1 MKSNEFDS
9 IIFDCDGVLI
19 DVTKSY
25 DTTINKTIR
34 YVLKEL
40 DCDFTQYLGG
50 VPLHDELL
58 LKFKST
64 GGFNDEIDIA
74 YAGILCYVAAKI
86 RPFSPYH
93 VVNDILRD
101 ADDGGIAYIEN
112 KLQDEDWDDDNNTGN
127 GMVFS
132 DVKARL
138 GYPSADKNDL
148 IHATFDQLFFGPEL
162 YEKIFQKKSKFSDK
176 GLIENDNVIVTSEL
190 IETLKKKFNDK
201 IAIVTGRGF
210 NAISSSLKEILNQ
223 FNVENSVFLEDESRD
238 LAKPNPQSLI
248 RAMKGLNSKN
258 CLYVGDS
265 MEDMILAQK
274 ASELGFHATFCGIY
288 GSGKLPEM
296 KKKLFTEHEVPLIV
310 ETINQLPDIL
320 MIKKA

>member
-1 MKSNEFDS
+1 MKTDEFDS

-25 DTTINKTIR
+25 DTTINRTIS
-34 YVLKEL
+34 YVLKEIA
-40 DCDFTQYLGG
+40 DITVDT
-50 VPLHDELL
+50 PLTNELL

-64 GGFNDEIDIA
+64 GGFNDEIDIT
-74 YAGILCYVAAKI
+74 YAGVLWFIAAKKLN
-86 RPFSPYH
+86 RDPTEL
-93 VVNDILRD
+93 ILD
-101 ADDGGIAYIEN
+101 VINNADDSGITYIEN
-112 KLQDEDWDDDNNTGN
+112 FLNKIDADI
-127 GMVFS
+127 S

-138 GYPSADKNDL
+138 SYPSTDKNDL
-148 IHATFDQLFFGPEL
+148 IHSTFDQLFFGPEL
-162 YEKIFQKKSKFSDK
+162 YNTIFQKESKFVEK
-176 GLIENDNVIVTSEL
+176 GFIENDQIIVNFEL
-190 IETLKKKFNDK
+190 IQALKKKFNDK

-210 NAISSSLKEILNQ
+210 NAINSSLKEILNQ

-274 ASELGFHATFCGIY
+274 ASELGFQATFCGIY

-296 KKKLFTEHEVPLIV
+296 RKKLFVEYNIPLIL
-310 ETINQLPDIL
+310 ESINQLPDVL
-320 MIKKA
+320 TNEKS

>member
-1 MKSNEFDS
+1 MKVDEFDS

-25 DTTINKTIR
+25 DTTINKTISF
-34 YVLKEL
+34 VLKEIAGITV
-40 DCDFTQYLGG
+40 DT
-50 VPLHDELL
+50 PLTNEIL

-64 GGFNDEIDIA
+64 GGFNDEIDIT
-74 YAGILCYVAAKI
+74 YAGILCFIGAKEFQTA
-86 RPFSPYH
+86 PTEL
-93 VVNDILRD
+93 ILSMLNE
-101 ADDGGIAYIEN
+101 ADDSGIAYVEN
-112 KLQDEDWDDDNNTGN
+112 FLNKI
-127 GMVFS
+127 
-132 DVKARL
+132 DVDIPRWKREL
-138 GYPSADKNDL
+138 DYPSADKNDL

-176 GLIENDNVIVTSEL
+176 GFIENDNVIVTSAL
-190 IETLKKKFNDK
+190 IEALKKKFNDK
-201 IAIVTGRGF
+201 IAIVTGRGLD
-210 NAISSSLKEILNQ
+210 AISSSLKEILNQ
-223 FNVENSVFLEDESRD
+223 FNVESSVFLEDESRD

-265 MEDMILAQK
+265 MEDMILAKK
-274 ASELGFHATFCGIY
+274 ASELGFNATFCGIY

-296 KKKLFTEHEVPLIV
+296 KKKLFTEHNVPLIL

-320 MIKKA
+320 TNERS

>member
-1 MKSNEFDS
+1 MKTDGFDS

-19 DVTKSY
+19 DVTNSY
-25 DTTINKTIR
+25 DTTINKTIS
-34 YVLKEL
+34 YVLKEIA
-40 DCDFTQYLGG
+40 DITVDT
-50 VPLHDELL
+50 PLTNEIL

-64 GGFNDEIDIA
+64 GGFNDEIDIT
-74 YAGILCYVAAKI
+74 YSGILCFIAAKKLNKD
-86 RPFSPYH
+86 PAEL
-93 VVNDILRD
+93 ILD
-101 ADDGGIAYIEN
+101 VLNNADDTGIAYIEDFLN
-112 KLQDEDWDDDNNTGN
+112 KI
-127 GMVFS
+127 
-132 DVKARL
+132 DVDIADIKSRL

-162 YEKIFQKKSKFSDK
+162 YSKIFQKESKFSEN
-176 GLIENDNVIVTSEL
+176 GFIENDNVIVNSEL
-190 IETLKKKFNDK
+190 IEALKKRFNSK

-223 FNVENSVFLEDESRD
+223 FNIENSVFLEDESRD

-248 RAMKGLNSKN
+248 RSMKGLGSKN

>member
-1 MKSNEFDS
+1 MKADEFDS

-19 DVTKSY
+19 DVTESY
-25 DTTINKTIR
+25 DTTINKTIS
-34 YVLKEL
+34 YVLKEIA
-40 DCDFTQYLGG
+40 DITVDT
-50 VPLHDELL
+50 PLTNEIL

-64 GGFNDEIDIA
+64 GGFNDEIDIT
-74 YAGILCYVAAKI
+74 YAGILCFITAKKFNKNPI
-86 RPFSPYH
+86 QFIS
-93 VVNDILRD
+93 DIID
-101 ADDGGIAYIEN
+101 NADDSGIAYIEN
-112 KLQDEDWDDDNNTGN
+112 FLDKIDLD
-127 GMVFS
+127 VS

-162 YEKIFQKKSKFSDK
+162 YSKVFQKESKFSEQ
-176 GLIENDNVIVTSEL
+176 GFIENDKIIVNTEL
-190 IETLKKKFNDK
+190 IEALKKKFNDK

-210 NAISSSLKEILNQ
+210 NAINSSLKEILNE
-223 FNVENSVFLEDESRD
+223 FNVENSVFLEDEPRD

-274 ASELGFHATFCGIY
+274 ASELGFQATFCGIY
-288 GSGKLPEM
+288 GSGKLPEAR
-296 KKKLFTEHEVPLIV
+296 KKMFIDQDVSMILES
-310 ETINQLPDIL
+310 INFLPKIL
-320 MIKKA
+320 NLV

>member
-1 MKSNEFDS
+1 MKADEFDS

-25 DTTINKTIR
+25 DTTINKTIS
-34 YVLKEL
+34 YVLKEIA
-40 DCDFTQYLGG
+40 DITVDT
-50 VPLHDELL
+50 PLTNEIL

-64 GGFNDEIDIA
+64 GGFNDEIDIT
-74 YAGILCYVAAKI
+74 YAGILCFITAKKFNKNPI
-86 RPFSPYH
+86 QFIS
-93 VVNDILRD
+93 DIID
-101 ADDGGIAYIEN
+101 NADDSGIAYIEN
-112 KLQDEDWDDDNNTGN
+112 FLDKIDLD
-127 GMVFS
+127 VS

-162 YEKIFQKKSKFSDK
+162 YSKVFQKESKFSEQ
-176 GLIENDNVIVTSEL
+176 GFIENDKIIVNIEL
-190 IETLKKKFNDK
+190 IEALKKKFNDN

-210 NAISSSLKEILNQ
+210 DAISSSLKEILNQ

-248 RAMKGLNSKN
+248 RSIKGLNSKN

-265 MEDMILAQK
+265 MEDMLLAQK
-274 ASELGFHATFCGIY
+274 ASELGFQTTFCGIY
-288 GSGKLPEM
+288 GSGKLPDV
-296 KKKLFTEHEVPLIV
+296 KKKMFVEKNVPFIL
-310 ETINQLPDIL
+310 ESINFLPKEL
-320 MIKKA
+320 NLV

>member
-1 MKSNEFDS
+1 MKADEFDS

-25 DTTINKTIR
+25 DVTINKTIS
-34 YVLKEL
+34 YVLKEIA
-40 DCDFTQYLGG
+40 DITVDT
-50 VPLHDELL
+50 PLTNEML

-64 GGFNDEIDIA
+64 GGFNDEIDIT
-74 YAGILCYVAAKI
+74 YSGILCFIAAKKL
-86 RPFSPYH
+86 
-93 VVNDILRD
+93 NILNN
-101 ADDGGIAYIEN
+101 ADDTGIAYIEDFLN
-112 KLQDEDWDDDNNTGN
+112 KI
-127 GMVFS
+127 
-132 DVKARL
+132 DVDIADIKSRL
-138 GYPSADKNDL
+138 GYPSTDKNDL

-162 YEKIFQKKSKFSDK
+162 YNKIFQKKSNFSEK
-176 GLIENDNVIVTSEL
+176 GFIENDNVIVNSEL
-190 IETLKKKFNDK
+190 IEALKKKFNDK

-248 RAMKGLNSKN
+248 RAMNGLDSKN

-274 ASELGFHATFCGIY
+274 ASELGFQATFCGIY

-296 KKKLFTEHEVPLIV
+296 KKKLFTKHNVPLIL

>member
-1 MKSNEFDS
+1 MKVDEFDS

-25 DTTINKTIR
+25 DTTINKTIS
-34 YVLKEL
+34 YVLKEIA
-40 DCDFTQYLGG
+40 DIAVDM
-50 VPLHDELL
+50 PLTNELL

-64 GGFNDEIDIA
+64 GGFNDEIDIT
-74 YAGILCYVAAKI
+74 YSGVLCYIASKKLNKN
-86 RPFSPYH
+86 PTEL
-93 VVNDILRD
+93 ILD
-101 ADDGGIAYIEN
+101 VLNNADDTGISYIEN
-112 KLQDEDWDDDNNTGN
+112 FLNKIDVDI
-127 GMVFS
+127 S
-132 DVKARL
+132 DIKSRL
-138 GYPSADKNDL
+138 NYPSVEKNDL

-162 YEKIFQKKSKFSDK
+162 YNKIFQKESKFSDN

-190 IETLKKKFNDK
+190 IEALKKKFNDK

-210 NAISSSLKEILNQ
+210 NAISSSLKELLNQ

-265 MEDMILAQK
+265 MEDMILAK
-274 ASELGFHATFCGIY
+274 RASELGFNATFCGIY
-288 GSGKLPEM
+288 GSSKLPEV
-296 KKKLFTEHEVPLIV
+296 KKKIFTEYNVPLIL
-310 ETINQLPDIL
+310 ETISQLPDIL
-320 MIKKA
+320 LIEKA